1 MIQLCGGLAIQTR
14 GKSCFPSIIFPES
27 VRGWQATWFYCQD
40 QATPGQSTGLPPF
53 SLDRAEK
60 PASLKVTP
68 EEKAQ
73 VKVLAGRVVE
83 LVREGVTGMD
93 LLEVFLRRR
102 IQPLQA
108 RDHPMWLY
116 SGLDDTT
123 RVHPE
128 EVTDEMLEGW
138 LSSITGNKDNPQGAR
153 RVIPLDNSYDVDQ
166 VCLYAPD

>member
-1 MIQLCGGLAIQTR
+1 MRGLGDPGEGEELFSIHY
-14 GKSCFPSIIFPES
+14 FPGVGPWLAGDLVLLS
-27 VRGWQATWFYCQD
+27 R
-40 QATPGQSTGLPPF
+40 PGDPRTVDWSPPF

-60 PASLKVTP
+60 PASLKVAP
-68 EEKAQ
+68 EERAQ
-73 VKVLAGRVVE
+73 VTVLDGRVVE

-123 RVHPE
+123 RIHPE
-128 EVTDEMLEGW
+128 EVTDEMMEGW
-138 LSSITGNKDNPQGAR
+138 LSSITGNKDNPRGAR